1 MFHYLLFPL
10 TVSWH
15 LKIPIVSSQNFQG
28 GQKATEALFASGA
41 QKIAIIT
48 GANNTGAP
56 SDYRL
61 AGYKQTMEKYGTEKT
76 ILQIDNGTSTTL
88 KNLEIERLL
97 QNKTVDGIFCTDD
110 LTAITVMNIAQ
121 KLKIAIPEELKVIGY
136 DGTKLIKRIAPQLST
151 IVQPIDEM
159 CDVMI
164 DLLLR
169 RMKDP
174 DVALEENYPIPIQ
187 LSLSESC

>member
-1 MFHYLLFPL
+1 M
-10 TVSWH
+10 
-15 LKIPIVSSQNFQG
+15 KIS
-28 GQKATEALFASGA
+28 
-41 QKIAIIT
+41 
-48 GANNTGAP
+48 
-56 SDYRL
+56 
-61 AGYKQTMEKYGTEKT
+61 
-76 ILQIDNGTSTTL
+76 
-88 KNLEIERLL
+88 
-97 QNKTVDGIFCTDD
+97 
-110 LTAITVMNIAQ
+110 
-121 KLKIAIPEELKVIGY
+121 IPEELKVIGY

-187 LSLSESC
+187 LSLSESQLKDTFSGVFLFLIPHLPIFLNSKVQRLNNTTT

>member
-1 MFHYLLFPL
+1 M
-10 TVSWH
+10 
-15 LKIPIVSSQNFQG
+15 
-28 GQKATEALFASGA
+28 
-41 QKIAIIT
+41 
-48 GANNTGAP
+48 
-56 SDYRL
+56 
-61 AGYKQTMEKYGTEKT
+61 
-76 ILQIDNGTSTTL
+76 
-88 KNLEIERLL
+88 L

-121 KLKIAIPEELKVIGY
+121 KLKISIPEELKVIGY

-164 DLLLR
+164 DLLIR

>member
-1 MFHYLLFPL
+1 MAPG
-10 TVSWH
+10 
-15 LKIPIVSSQNFQG
+15 IPIVSSQNFQG

-61 AGYKQTMEKYGTEKT
+61 AGYKQTMEKYGAEKT

>member
-1 MFHYLLFPL
+1 C
-10 TVSWH
+10 
-15 LKIPIVSSQNFQG
+15 
-28 GQKATEALFASGA
+28 GA

-61 AGYKQTMEKYGTEKT
+61 GGYKQTMEKNGAEKT

-110 LTAITVMNIAQ
+110 MTAITVMNI
-121 KLKIAIPEELKVIGY
+121 
-136 DGTKLIKRIAPQLST
+136 
-151 IVQPIDEM
+151 
-159 CDVMI
+159 
-164 DLLLR
+164 
-169 RMKDP
+169 
-174 DVALEENYPIPIQ
+174 
-187 LSLSESC
+187 

>member
-1 MFHYLLFPL
+1 
-10 TVSWH
+10 
-15 LKIPIVSSQNFQG
+15 
-28 GQKATEALFASGA
+28 
-41 QKIAIIT
+41 
-48 GANNTGAP
+48 
-56 SDYRL
+56 
-61 AGYKQTMEKYGTEKT
+61 EKYGAEKT

-121 KLKIAIPEELKVIGY
+121 KLKISIPEELKVIGY

-174 DVALEENYPIPIQ
+174 
-187 LSLSESC
+187 